1 MKNKI
6 NIFVSTIILTII
18 IFAISTYVQKKLI
31 KYEATISCLVLNN
44 DINENELAD
53 KSKFKTA
60 QIPISIIANQRIIQ
74 DFSEIEGL
82 YATDNIKM
90 GQIAV
95 KSQFD
100 TKENLSIYEA
110 ETGKEKISIKIK
122 TAENGMSFQIKEGS
136 IINVY
141 ATIRTDLAKEFLID
155 KERMTIGD
163 EIDGY
168 TIIKILSNVKV
179 LGTFTIDGIE
189 FSESTGENIDSVL
202 ISVTPEEA
210 KEVNLIREIATFN
223 ITSGINQNISG
234 DKVWKYM

>member
-31 KYEATISCLVLNN
+31 KYEATISCLVLNS

-82 YATDNIKM
+82 YATDNIKT

-234 DKVWKYM
+234 DKV

>member
-234 DKVWKYM
+234 DKV

>member
-60 QIPISIIANQRIIQ
+60 QIPISI
-74 DFSEIEGL
+74 
-82 YATDNIKM
+82 
-90 GQIAV
+90 
-95 KSQFD
+95 D

-234 DKVWKYM
+234 DKV